1 MHIIYIYYI
10 YIYSYIYIYVYIYIY
25 IIYIF
30 IFIYIYIYIYLC
42 IHIKKSYAKCDSK
55 NSFNPKN
62 KNNTYLYS
70 KFPLVYKIFISV
82 LGYSK
87 ILKSVTN
94 KMIKNSSN
102 L

>member
-1 MHIIYIYYI
+1 MHIIYILYIYLFIYI
-10 YIYSYIYIYVYIYIY
+10 YIYLCIYLYIHYIY
-25 IIYIF
+25 
-30 IFIYIYIYIYLC
+30 IYIYIYIYLC
-42 IHIKKSYAKCDSK
+42 IHIKKSYAKCVSK